1 MTTRTIVRAVLRG
14 SLRDIHHV
22 KAVAPGRARGLTAAV
37 YTRAEREFGVIAPPL
52 ALHSASPGP
61 LAASWLLLRETLLV
75 QGRVDRAAKE
85 AVATEV
91 SRANSCSYC
100 VDVHQATVETLPP
113 PPPGAP
119 GVDAAAWLRAGPGDR
134 GPAPFT
140 AEEAPEILGVAL
152 TFHYLNR
159 MVGVFLDDSPVPDRA
174 PTGLRGPILR
184 TVARTMRPVAG
195 PLEAGAALDLLPAAP
210 LPPELAWAAPDPDVA
225 QALARARAA
234 VDRAAHWVPAPVRE
248 LLSTHLDTWD
258 GTPPGIS
265 RAWLDA
271 PLTALPPA
279 SHPAARLTLLT
290 ALAPHQV
297 TGADVTAFR
306 AHHPTDRELI
316 DLTSWAAL
324 TTAVTLTARLA
335 APPRA

>member
-140 AEEAPEILGVAL
+140 AEEAPEILGW
-152 TFHYLNR
+152 R
-159 MVGVFLDDSPVPDRA
+159 SPSTTSTAWSVSSSTTRPY
-174 PTGLRGPILR
+174 PTGP
-184 TVARTMRPVAG
+184 RPVC
-195 PLEAGAALDLLPAAP
+195 AAP
-210 LPPELAWAAPDPDVA
+210 SCAPSPGPCA
-225 QALARARAA
+225 PSQAPRGR
-234 VDRAAHWVPAPVRE
+234 RRPR
-248 LLSTHLDTWD
+248 
-258 GTPPGIS
+258 
-265 RAWLDA
+265 
-271 PLTALPPA
+271 
-279 SHPAARLTLLT
+279 PAARRP
-290 ALAPHQV
+290 AP
-297 TGADVTAFR
+297 A
-306 AHHPTDRELI
+306 
-316 DLTSWAAL
+316 
-324 TTAVTLTARLA
+324 
-335 APPRA
+335 

>member
-14 SLRDIHHV
+14 SLRDIRHV
-22 KAVAPGRARGLTAAV
+22 KAASPGRARGLAAAV
-37 YTRAEREFGVIAPPL
+37 YAQAEREFGVIAPPL

-61 LAASWLLLRETLLV
+61 LAASWLLLRESLLV
-75 QGRVDRAAKE
+75 EGRVDRAVKE

-100 VDVHQATVETLPP
+100 VDVHQAAVETLPP
-113 PPPGAP
+113 PAPGAP
-119 GVDAAAWLRAGPGDR
+119 GAGASAWLRAGPDER

-159 MVGVFLDDSPVPDRA
+159 MVGVFLDDSPVPERA
-174 PTGLRGPILR
+174 PAGLRGPLLR

-195 PLEAGAALDLLPAAP
+195 PLEAGAALDLLPPAP
-210 LPPELAWAAPDPDVA
+210 LPRELAWAAPNPAVA
-225 QALARARAA
+225 QALARSRAA
-234 VDRAAHWVPAPVRE
+234 VDRAARWVPVPVRE
-248 LLSTHLDTWD
+248 LLSARLDSWD

-265 RAWLDA
+265 RVWLNA
-271 PLTALPPA
+271 PLTAVPPA
-279 SHPAARLTLLT
+279 HHPAARLILLT
-290 ALAPHQV
+290 ALAPHQA
-297 TGADVTAFR
+297 TGADIAAFR
-306 AHHPTDRELI
+306 VHHPTDRELI

-324 TTAVTLTARLA
+324 TTAATLTARLA